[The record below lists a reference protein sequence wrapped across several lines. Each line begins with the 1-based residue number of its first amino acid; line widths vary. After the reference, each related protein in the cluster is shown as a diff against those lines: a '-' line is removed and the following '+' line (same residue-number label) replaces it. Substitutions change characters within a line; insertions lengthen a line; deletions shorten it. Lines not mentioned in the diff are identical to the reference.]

1 MLQKSLSML
10 TKNEMQAW
18 FCSFWTDIKGASTR
32 NGHPAPYPIE
42 LAERLVRMF
51 SFAGDTVLDP
61 FLGTGSTTIA
71 AIRAG
76 RNSIGNEIEPIYLK
90 LARDRIRKEVDQPRV
105 FGACEAILI

>member
-32 NGHPAPYPIE
+32 DGHQAPYPVE
-42 LAERLVRMF
+42 LAERLIRMF
-51 SFAGDTVLDP
+51 SFAGDMVFDP

-71 AIRAG
+71 AVRAG
-76 RNSIGNEIEPIYLK
+76 RNSIGNEIEPKYFK
-90 LARDRIRKEVDQPRV
+90 MARANVRV
-105 FGACEAILI
+105 EAASHRHSGAQSAIII